1 MKALLS
7 DGWTREQSKGAVQ
20 AFRQPEGRGK
30 RRVTMHVHPK
40 KTMGAKLLKGLIT
53 DIGWDEADL
62 RRVRLIK

>member
-1 MKALLS
+1 MKALLR

-20 AFRQPEGRGK
+20 AFRQPEGGEN

-40 KTMGAKLLKGLIT
+40 KTMDAKLLKGLIT

-62 RRVRLIK
+62 RRLRLIK